1 MSSTGPVS
9 HAYNFLECL
18 MGTCQRQFHLSRAL
32 RVLTLS

>member
-18 MGTCQRQFHLSRAL
+18 IMPRQQQAHLTDTPK
-32 RVLTLS
+32 VLTLS